1 MPVDASFAKYFK
13 KFGLLSDITRED
25 VFKQQSQQSWL
36 WNLAQR
42 VDQRKS
48 RLATGDNTGGY

>member
-25 VFKQQSQQSWL
+25 VFKQQSQQP
-36 WNLAQR
+36 
-42 VDQRKS
+42 
-48 RLATGDNTGGY
+48 